1 MGDLDNAKTHLQS
14 ALRLDPDNK
23 NIRNFYKKIKEI
35 EEKKEAGTHSLTHLT
50 TYLLTHLTT
59 YLLRCKCLQE

>member
-35 EEKKEAGTHSLTHLT
+35 EEKKEAGTHSLTSPP
-50 TYLLTHLTT
+50 TYSLI
-59 YLLRCKCLQE
+59 

>member
-35 EEKKEAGTHSLTHLT
+35 EEKKEAGTHSLTSPPTHSLT
-50 TYLLTHLTT
+50 SPPTYSLT
-59 YLLRCKCLQE
+59 